1 MYATNQAIAE
11 TQQHSTPKYPLAVP
25 IAIAAAGVSAI
36 LLALYMANRHVV
48 KLTDENQYDVEN
60 YEVKDKPYI
69 YGICE

>member
-11 TQQHSTPKYPLAVP
+11 IEHNTKPKYPLAVP

-36 LLALYMANRHVV
+36 LLAIYMANRQVV
-48 KLTDENQYDVEN
+48 KLSDDNQFDVEN